1 MSSRNELSF
10 FGTSEWCCRC
20 GGNLVSRKVAAL
32 YMGSRFEVELPT
44 CEKCGFILVPEN
56 LALGKMLEVE
66 RILEDK

>member
-10 FGTSEWCCRC
+10 FGASEWRCRC
-20 GGNLVSRKVAAL
+20 GGDLIPRKVAAL
-32 YMGSRFEVELPT
+32 YMGSRFEVELPA
-44 CEKCGFILVPEN
+44 CERCGFILVPED